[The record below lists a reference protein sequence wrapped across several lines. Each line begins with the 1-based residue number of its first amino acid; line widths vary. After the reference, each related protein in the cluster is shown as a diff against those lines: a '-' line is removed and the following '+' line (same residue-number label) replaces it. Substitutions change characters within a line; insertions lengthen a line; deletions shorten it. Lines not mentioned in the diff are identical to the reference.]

1 MRFTPVMLALLLA
14 LSPGAVAVQATA
26 PTAPASAPN
35 TSPFAS
41 TESAVSG
48 QTGSDTVQ
56 SSGGENTT
64 NVLTLGTSPARTAF
78 DSPSLA
84 LGSSLTMDRGEF
96 RTKLTVKSLDRQ
108 LQTAN
113 SAEKKKQA
121 LNRFRYRIENRIIS
135 LKANE
140 QQATR
145 AFSNG
150 TISKSEYTRTL
161 GSIDAEVADI
171 QKLITAMR
179 TRANSVPR
187 FEMETEANT
196 LRGKLTTVEG
206 PVRNRIAAA
215 IRGQK
220 SATQVYVATGPS
232 GIVLSTII
240 DGKYVR
246 EIVRHDRRNPAV
258 SGNSTMGSARK
269 SIVNEYS
276 WAFEHRKSTA
286 TNALYGT
293 NNIYRMQMRHT
304 HGKLVIYYDGGTE
317 SVFREMQYKQLN
329 GQTPLPTG
337 PSVSNTSENVTLT
350 VNRTFAGG
358 PLRVKLTNATGAPVQ
373 GDVTIAGDPV
383 GRTNSDGVLW
393 TLGPAEPSR
402 VSATYDFTTVNVTA
416 APVESS

>member
-1 MRFTPVMLALLLA
+1 M
-14 LSPGAVAVQATA
+14 
-26 PTAPASAPN
+26 
-35 TSPFAS
+35 
-41 TESAVSG
+41 
-48 QTGSDTVQ
+48 
-56 SSGGENTT
+56 
-64 NVLTLGTSPARTAF
+64 TLGTAPARTAF

-96 RTKLTVKSLDRQ
+96 RTELTVKSLGQQ
-108 LQTAN
+108 LQATD
-113 SAEKKKQA
+113 SVEKKKQA

-140 QQATR
+140 QQATQ

-150 TISKSEYTRTL
+150 TISKSEYVRTL
-161 GSIDAEVADI
+161 ASIDAEVADI
-171 QKLITAMR
+171 RKLITEMR

-187 FEMETEANT
+187 FEMQTEAHT
-196 LRGKLTTVEG
+196 LRGKLVSLEG
-206 PVRNRIAAA
+206 PVRNRITAA
-215 IRGQK
+215 IRGEEPPIR
-220 SATQVYVATGPS
+220 VYVGTGTN
-232 GIVLSTII
+232 GIVLSTIVN
-240 DGKYVR
+240 GKYVR
-246 EIVRHDRRNPAV
+246 EIVRHDRRNPAA
-258 SGNSTMGSARK
+258 SGDSTLGSARK
-269 SIVNEYS
+269 DIINQYR
-276 WAFEHRKSTA
+276 WAFENRKSTA

-293 NNIYRMQMRHT
+293 NNIYRMQMTHT
-304 HGKLVIYYDGGTE
+304 HGKLVVYYDGGTE
-317 SVFREMQYKQLN
+317 SVFREMQHKRLN
-329 GQTPLPTG
+329 GETPLPTG

-373 GDVTIAGDPV
+373 GDVTVAGDPV